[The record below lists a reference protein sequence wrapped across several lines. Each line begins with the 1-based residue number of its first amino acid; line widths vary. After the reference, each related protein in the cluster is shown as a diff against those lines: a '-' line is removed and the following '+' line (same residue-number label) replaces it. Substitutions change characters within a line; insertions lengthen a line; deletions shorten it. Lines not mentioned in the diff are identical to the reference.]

1 MVSHFVSY
9 LLDSSDPTFVQWQCP
24 ICLKNYSLE
33 NLMIDPYFNRITSLV
48 GPRHT
53 FFLCL
58 FLDIFMFVDSFFL
71 ILDVVAQFQ

>member
-1 MVSHFVSY
+1 
-9 LLDSSDPTFVQWQCP
+9 VQWQCP

-58 FLDIFMFVDSFFL
+58 FLDIFMFVDSFF
-71 ILDVVAQFQ
+71 